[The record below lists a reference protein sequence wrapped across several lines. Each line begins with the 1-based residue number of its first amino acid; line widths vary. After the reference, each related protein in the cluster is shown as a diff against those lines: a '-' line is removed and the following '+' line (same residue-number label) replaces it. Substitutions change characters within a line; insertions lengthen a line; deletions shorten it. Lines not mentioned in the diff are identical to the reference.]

1 MIPARRLGPLVT
13 LPLPGL
19 MGLARIMR
27 IQLTLLEDRIRFVV
41 ESGVGSLATLGT
53 LVALRVRFTAVA
65 PEPAPGFPA
74 HSPSTPLPSS

>member
-1 MIPARRLGPLVT
+1 
-13 LPLPGL
+13 
-19 MGLARIMR
+19 MR

-53 LVALRVRFTAVA
+53 LVTLRVRVPAVA
-65 PEPAPGFPA
+65 PALAPWFAA